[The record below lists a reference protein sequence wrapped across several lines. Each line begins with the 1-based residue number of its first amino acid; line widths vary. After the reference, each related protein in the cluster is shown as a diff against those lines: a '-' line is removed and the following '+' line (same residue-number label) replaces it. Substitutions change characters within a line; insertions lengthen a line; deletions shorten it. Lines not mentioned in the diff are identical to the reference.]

1 MVVKTAALAALAA
14 LELERL
20 LVLLRAA
27 NTPLPWVA
35 AATAVI
41 PEAHQTLL
49 ERKGQIPYL
58 ALLLLPAAVSARHN
72 QTLEEAVG
80 REAVDHKIKQAVLAI
95 RHLPLRHKAAMV
107 GLAQAVRHLPEAA
120 GEALLR

>member
-1 MVVKTAALAALAA
+1 M
-14 LELERL
+14 
-20 LVLLRAA
+20 
-27 NTPLPWVA
+27 
-35 AATAVI
+35 
-41 PEAHQTLL
+41 
-49 ERKGQIPYL
+49 ERKGQIPYS
-58 ALLLLPAAVSARHN
+58 APSLLLAVDLVQRN
-72 QTLEEAVG
+72 QTLEEVAG